1 MVMFEVVRNGTN
13 RLDINFGGKLGKD
26 EMKVALDELFNS
38 GKDIENGRMLYRID
52 DFELPTL
59 GAMGVEFSRLPEAF
73 RFIKKFDRAAVLVD
87 KKWVKKASEIEGALI
102 PGLKIKAFDLDQEPE
117 AEAWLAS

>member
-1 MVMFEVVRNGTN
+1 MFEVVRSDTN
-13 RLDINFGGKLGKD
+13 RLDINFGGKFGKD
-26 EMKVALDELFNS
+26 EMKVALDELFSS
-38 GKDIENGRMLYRID
+38 GKDIEHGRMLYRID

-102 PGLKIKAFDLDQEPE
+102 PGLKIKAFDLDQESE